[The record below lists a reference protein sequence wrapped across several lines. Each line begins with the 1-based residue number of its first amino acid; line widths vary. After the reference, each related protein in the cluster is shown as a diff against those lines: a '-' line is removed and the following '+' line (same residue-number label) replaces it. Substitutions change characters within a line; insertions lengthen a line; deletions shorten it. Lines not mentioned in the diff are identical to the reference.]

1 MRKAF
6 LAVAA
11 LATLATAPAAAQGGF
26 KFGVMGGAT
35 LPMGDLGDAVKTGW
49 GGGVTLMMRAP
60 EAKVGFGIEAQF
72 NRLAYKDILDV
83 DPNATLNMYGAMARL
98 DFAAGNAFYLL
109 GGAGLFRSEITA
121 DDDGPDLGDTNNT
134 DFAVQGGLGF
144 NFGPG
149 LFVEGKFVNVFTD
162 GDNTNFIPIVV
173 GIRF

>member
-1 MRKAF
+1 MRKAI

-11 LATLATAPAAAQGGF
+11 MATLATVPAAAQGGF

-35 LPMGDLGDAVKTGW
+35 VPMGDLGDAVKTGW

-72 NRLAYKDILDV
+72 NRLAYKDILGV

-98 DFAAGNAFYLL
+98 DFAAGNALYLL
-109 GGAGLFRSEITA
+109 GGAGLFRSEVTA

-149 LFVEGKFVNVFTD
+149 LFAEGKFVNVFSD
-162 GDNTNFIPIVV
+162 GGSTNFIPIVV

>member
-11 LATLATAPAAAQGGF
+11 LASLATVPASAQGGC
-26 KFGVMGGAT
+26 KFGVSGGAA

-60 EAKVGFGIEAQF
+60 DAKVGFGIDAQF
-72 NRLAYKDILDV
+72 SRLAYKDILGV
-83 DPNATLNMYGAMARL
+83 DPNATLNLYGAMARL
-98 DFAAGNAFYLL
+98 DFAAGDAFYLL

-134 DFAVQGGLGF
+134 DFAVQGGVGF

-149 LFVEGKFVNVFTD
+149 LFLEGKFVNVFTE
-162 GDNTNFIPIVV
+162 GQSTQLIPITV